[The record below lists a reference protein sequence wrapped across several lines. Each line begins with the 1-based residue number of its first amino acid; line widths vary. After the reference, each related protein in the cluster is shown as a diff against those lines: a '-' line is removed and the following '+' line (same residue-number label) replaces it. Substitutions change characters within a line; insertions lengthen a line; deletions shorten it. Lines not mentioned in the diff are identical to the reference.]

1 MARVNDA
8 EVGGYHPMNVAG
20 EPLRIFPTLVS
31 TPGSYAWRLHSEDV
45 PGPGMVY
52 DENLKEWQEPNAG
65 ERERIMGLL
74 RGSTEAWGVSE
85 ADRRRLIGAAID
97 VRAYAWLCRQIMRW
111 RDDADHN

>member
-1 MARVNDA
+1 
-8 EVGGYHPMNVAG
+8 
-20 EPLRIFPTLVS
+20 
-31 TPGSYAWRLHSEDV
+31 
-45 PGPGMVY
+45 MVY
-52 DENLKEWQEPNAG
+52 DENLREWQEPNAG

-97 VRAYAWLCRQIMRW
+97 VRAYAWLCKQIMRW